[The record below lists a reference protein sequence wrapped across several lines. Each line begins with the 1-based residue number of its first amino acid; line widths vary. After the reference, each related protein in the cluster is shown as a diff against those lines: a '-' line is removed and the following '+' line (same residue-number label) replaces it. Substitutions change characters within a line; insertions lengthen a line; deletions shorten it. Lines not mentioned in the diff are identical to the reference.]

1 MSDIEKELKKV
12 SELLAKAI
20 TSHERT
26 LRRLKYIKG
35 KLSELLEELEEG
47 SYEEEI
53 EEEYYEE

>member
-1 MSDIEKELKKV
+1 MPDIEKELKKV
-12 SELLAKAI
+12 DELLAKAI
-20 TSHERT
+20 TLHERT

-53 EEEYYEE
+53 EEEEYEI